1 MKPVTRRPAL
11 LKAALAVAFAGT
23 LVSCAPKPAPVI
35 PAQIGFITA
44 RGGALYEGANEFRFL
59 SFNIPN
65 LHYIEDDMRFAQEMP
80 FRWPN
85 EYEVRDALDSIRQM
99 GGRVV
104 RIYALSVR
112 KADDP
117 AVMPRHVLGPGEYDP
132 QAFEALDMV
141 LDVARSKGIRVI
153 IPLVD
158 NWSWWGG
165 VNEYAAFRGKPGSA
179 FWSDPQ
185 LLQDY
190 KQTVR
195 FVLERVNTRTQIPYK
210 DDPTIL
216 AWETGNEL
224 HCPHRWTSEIAAY
237 MKEIDPNHLVID
249 GRHEQVLRQDSI
261 DDPNIDFV
269 QTHHYEKDPREMI
282 ANIRRSAA
290 MARGRKPYHVGE
302 FGFLTTAGM
311 TAVMDTIID
320 EGLSGGLAWSLR
332 FHNRDGGFYWHSEPH
347 GGDLFKAYHW
357 PGFASGEAYD
367 EARLLGEIRR
377 RAFAVRGS
385 REPERGEPAAPTII
399 AIDSGGLL
407 SWRGSAGA
415 NGYDIQRAESLE
427 ETWRTI
433 ATGIS
438 DAAVQYRPLH
448 NDRTAVPGKN
458 YWYRIVARNAAG
470 KSAPSAAF
478 GPVIIS
484 HRTLVDELW
493 NDSRIFVSSGS
504 LEFRASQARRFK
516 EDAHGLVGKR
526 GAAVVYRTDGPI
538 VGGRIWAFSE
548 SAGNHLVFSV
558 STDGAEFTAIDARME
573 TLPSGDTAAYGY
585 WLPIRYRVDDPPLGM
600 RYLRMEFQGSPVRVT
615 RVELEHGE

>member
-1 MKPVTRRPAL
+1 LAL
-11 LKAALAVAFAGT
+11 VFIANLAA
-23 LVSCAPKPAPVI
+23 CAREPAPAI
-35 PAQIGFITA
+35 SPQIRFVTA
-44 RGGALYEGANEFRFL
+44 RGDRLFDGQDEYRFL
-59 SFNIPN
+59 SFNVPN
-65 LHYIEDDMRFAQEMP
+65 LHYIEDDMRFAQDIP

-85 EYEVRDALDSIRQM
+85 EFEIRDALDSIRQL

-117 AVMPRHVLGPGEYDP
+117 PGMPRHVLGPGEYDP
-132 QAFEALDMV
+132 QGFEALDLV

-165 VNEYAAFRGKPGSA
+165 VTEYAAFREKPRSA

-185 LLQDY
+185 LIEDY

-195 FVLERVNTRTQIPYK
+195 FVLERVNTRNQIAYR

-224 HCPHRWTSEIAAY
+224 HCPHGWTSEIAAY
-237 MKEIDPNHLVID
+237 MKEIDPDHLVID
-249 GRHEQVLRQDSI
+249 GRHEQVLRQESI

-290 MARGRKPYHVGE
+290 MARGHKPYHVGE

-311 TAVMDTIID
+311 TAVMDTIIA
-320 EGLSGGLAWSLR
+320 EGLAGGFAWSLR

-357 PGFASGEAYD
+357 PGFAIGEAYD
-367 EARLLGEIRR
+367 ETRLLRELRR
-377 RAFAVRGS
+377 RAFAIRDI
-385 REPERGEPAAPTII
+385 RDPARGEPAAPTVLG
-399 AIDSGGLL
+399 IDSGGLI

-415 NGYDIQRAESLE
+415 AAYDIQRTESLE

-433 ATGIS
+433 ASGVS

-448 NDRTAVPGKN
+448 NDQTAVPGKS
-458 YWYRIVARNAAG
+458 YWYRIIARNEAG
-470 KSAPSAAF
+470 KSAPSSAF
-478 GPVIIS
+478 GPITIS

-493 NDSRIFVSSGS
+493 NSSQIFVSSGT
-504 LEFRASQARRFK
+504 LGFRSSHARRFK
-516 EDAHGLVGKR
+516 EDAHGLTGGR
-526 GAAVVYRTDGPI
+526 GAAAIYRTDEPI
-538 VGGRIWAFSE
+538 VGARIWAFAE
-548 SAGNHLVFSV
+548 TTGPHLSV
-558 STDGAEFTAIDARME
+558 SVSSDGTEFNHVDPRME
-573 TLPSGDTAAYGY
+573 GLHSGDTHTYDY
-585 WLPIRYRVDDPPLGM
+585 WQPIRYRVDDPPVGM
-600 RYLRMEFQGSPVRVT
+600 RYLRIEFQGAPLRVT
-615 RVELEHGE
+615 RIEIEYGE